1 MPIRRSGIEISHSK
15 GYSTSAKIATGQQNT
30 NSKHQSTKPMK
41 SFMSYEYPSRP
52 DFSTCDLGRARYGL
66 VRLPRPRLK
75 SCVSAIKALTLQLR
89 RVSLPTEA
97 GMKKATSIGEYL
109 IHRLAAHGVRHV
121 FGIPGDYVLGF
132 YEQLLH
138 SPIRI
143 VNTCDEQGAGFAAD
157 AYARVRGLGVVC
169 VTYCVGG
176 LKVANT
182 TAEAFAEKS
191 PVVVISGAPGMKE
204 REKNPLL
211 HHKVREFDTQKK
223 VFEQLTIASTVLSDP
238 QTAFQEI
245 DRVLHAALRYKRP
258 VYIELPRDVVALPG
272 IPHHRPREIHE
283 TSDRHTLREALGE
296 AVEMINRASKPV
308 ILADVEVHRFGLQN
322 ALLGLA
328 AKTDIPVAATILG
341 KSVIGEQHP
350 FYMGV
355 YEGAMGRDDVRRYVE
370 TSDCVILLGAF
381 MTDINLGIYTARLD
395 PARSIYATSEKL
407 SIRYHTY
414 ENVRF
419 KDFVHGLLK
428 AKLRRRAPGRI
439 PRPRP
444 LAARP
449 NVRGKSKV
457 TVKSLFQRLNEFLDE
472 RKVVVADIGDALF
485 GAADLFIHQRTEF
498 LGPAYYASMGFAVP
512 AGIGAQLANPK
523 LRPLVLVGD
532 GAFQMTGMELATAA
546 RYKLNPIVVVLNNR
560 GYGTE
565 RQIHDGPYND
575 LWLWNFSRIP
585 EILGAGCGFEVETEE
600 QLDQALRAAGRFT
613 EGFCLLDV
621 KLKPLDRS
629 PALQRLAERL
639 AKRL

>member
-1 MPIRRSGIEISHSK
+1 LA
-15 GYSTSAKIATGQQNT
+15 AKA
-30 NSKHQSTKPMK
+30 
-41 SFMSYEYPSRP
+41 
-52 DFSTCDLGRARYGL
+52 
-66 VRLPRPRLK
+66 V
-75 SCVSAIKALTLQLR
+75 
-89 RVSLPTEA
+89 
-97 GMKKATSIGEYL
+97 MKKATSIGEYL
-109 IHRLAAHGVRHV
+109 IQRLGAHGVRHV

-157 AYARVRGLGVVC
+157 AYARVRGLGAVC
-169 VTYCVGG
+169 ITYCVGG

-223 VFEQLTIASTVLSDP
+223 VFEHLTIASTVLSDP

-258 VYIELPRDVVALPG
+258 VYIELPRDIVSRPG
-272 IPHHRPREIHE
+272 IPHHQPREIHE
-283 TSDRHTLREALGE
+283 TSDRHSLREALVE
-296 AVEMINRASKPV
+296 AAEMIDRATKPV

-322 ALLGLA
+322 ALLRLA
-328 AKTDIPVAATILG
+328 AKTNIPVAATIMG
-341 KSVIGEQHP
+341 KSVIGEQHR

-381 MTDINLGIYTARLD
+381 MTDINLGIYTAQLD

-407 SIRYHTY
+407 SIRYHSY

-428 AKLRRRAPGRI
+428 AKLRPRAPGRI
-439 PRPRP
+439 PRPQP
-444 LAARP
+444 MAALP
-449 NVRGKSKV
+449 AVRGKKKV
-457 TVKSLFQRLNEFLDE
+457 TVKSLFRRLNAFLDE
-472 RKVVVADIGDALF
+472 RTVVVADIGDALF
-485 GAADLFIHQRTEF
+485 GAADLFIHHRTEF

-512 AGIGAQLANPK
+512 AGIGAQLANPR

-546 RYKLNPIVVVLNNR
+546 RYNLNPIVVVLNNR

-575 LWLWNFSRIP
+575 LWLWNFSRVP
-585 EILGAGCGFEVETEE
+585 EILGAGRGFDVETEE
-600 QLDQALRAAGRFT
+600 QLDQALRAASRFT
-613 EGFCLLDV
+613 DGYCLLDV
-621 KLKPLDRS
+621 KLEPLDRS